1 MYFGLLCSM
10 GRIVSI
16 DYGRKRT
23 GIAATDDLQLI
34 ASGVTTVS
42 SHDLLVWLGEYFN
55 QHKVDALVVGDPV
68 DLRGNPTDVSPQVN
82 AFVTAFERRFPGIPV
97 VRVDERF
104 TSKMASQSMLLGGLK
119 KKDRQNKALVDEIS
133 ATLILQSYLESHGR
147 VG

>member
-1 MYFGLLCSM
+1 M
-10 GRIVSI
+10 GRIVAI

-42 SHDLLVWLGEYFN
+42 SHDLLVWLGKYFE
-55 QHKVDALVVGDPV
+55 QHKVDTLVVGDPV
-68 DLRGNPTDVSPQVN
+68 DLRGNPAEVSPQVN
-82 AFVTAFERRFPGIPV
+82 AFVRSFERRFPHVKV

-104 TSKMASQSMLLGGLK
+104 TSKMASQSMLQSGLK
-119 KKDRQNKALVDEIS
+119 KKDRQNKALIDEIS
-133 ATLILQSYLESHGR
+133 ATLILQSYLESVGR